1 MKNNMKNY
9 FQLMLFFSA
18 FLLNSAD
25 IFAYEKK
32 DISFLV
38 KNDSTFFFIDGEKK
52 TVNEEITKIINNEN
66 ISSSFV
72 LFGENVKETF
82 GSNQVMIIIT
92 EKNKDNAKVKD
103 LLALINEKE
112 LPMSKSNQNEVIE
125 KKTTDVPSKNFS
137 KMYILDLRTASTNE
151 IEQLTEELKK
161 NNIYTTPIKYSFSEG
176 KLNSLDFSWNNNK
189 KRKKFIWN
197 DNNNNKNC
205 LLILTNENGIIEIKK
220 IIE

>member
-1 MKNNMKNY
+1 MKNNKTNC

-18 FLLNSAD
+18 FLLNSAG

-32 DISFLV
+32 DNSFLV
-38 KNDSTFFFIDGEKK
+38 KKDSTLFFIDGEKK
-52 TVNEEITKIINNEN
+52 TVNEEITKILNNEN
-66 ISSSFV
+66 INSSFV

-112 LPMSKSNQNEVIE
+112 LPKSKSNQNEVIRT
-125 KKTTDVPSKNFS
+125 KTTDVPSKNFS
-137 KMYILDLRTASTNE
+137 KMYVLDLRTASTNE

-161 NNIYTTPIKYSFSEG
+161 YNIYAAPIKYSFSEG
-176 KLNSLDFSWNNNK
+176 KLNSLHFSWNYNK

-197 DNNNNKNC
+197 DNNNDKNC
-205 LLILTNENGIIEIKK
+205 LLILTNENGKIEIRK